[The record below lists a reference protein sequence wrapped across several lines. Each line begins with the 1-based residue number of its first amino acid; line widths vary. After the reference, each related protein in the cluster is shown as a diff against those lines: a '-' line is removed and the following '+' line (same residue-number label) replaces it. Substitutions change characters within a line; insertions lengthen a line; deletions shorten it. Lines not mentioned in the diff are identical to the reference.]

1 MSNSGTTAK
10 RSRPTR
16 WPRWPQVSAER
27 KPSYTE
33 DGQTFE
39 WTEYLEHLQRRVDW
53 CNQQLAA
60 EEPFE
65 IPTQGYTP

>member
-1 MSNSGTTAK
+1 MSNVEQLEMIKANTLA
-10 RSRPTR
+10 
-16 WPRWPQVSAER
+16 QMVAVSAER
-27 KPSYTE
+27 KPTYSE
-33 DGQTFE
+33 AGQTFA

-65 IPTQGYTP
+65 FLTQGYTP

>member
-1 MSNSGTTAK
+1 MSHLEQIETIKTNTLA
-10 RSRPTR
+10 
-16 WPRWPQVSAER
+16 QMAAVSAER
-27 KPSYTE
+27 KPTYTE
-33 DGQTFE
+33 DGQSFA
-39 WTEYLEHLQRRVDW
+39 WTEYLNHLQRRVDW